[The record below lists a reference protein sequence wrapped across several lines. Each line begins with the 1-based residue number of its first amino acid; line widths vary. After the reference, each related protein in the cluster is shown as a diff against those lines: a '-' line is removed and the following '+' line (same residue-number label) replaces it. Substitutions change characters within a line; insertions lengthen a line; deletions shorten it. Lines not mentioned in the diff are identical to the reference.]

1 MMYNNVNTG
10 YKYLKVFFAQ
20 ALNNLFVKKEGILK
34 LVSNKISHV
43 KSNGVR

>member
-20 ALNNLFVKKEGILK
+20 ALNNLFVKKRRNFEAC
-34 LVSNKISHV
+34 VE
-43 KSNGVR
+43 